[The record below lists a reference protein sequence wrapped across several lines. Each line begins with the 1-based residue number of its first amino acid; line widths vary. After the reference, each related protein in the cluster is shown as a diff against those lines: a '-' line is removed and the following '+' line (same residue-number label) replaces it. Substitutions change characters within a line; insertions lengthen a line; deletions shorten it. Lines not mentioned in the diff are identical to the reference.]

1 MLVSWTYVY
10 CYWLWVISSIYLT
23 IGLSFSPLI
32 ALIPAFIYT
41 TISQLFFHR
50 YVHITKK
57 IFLIVVEFLFVVLV
71 ARKSG
76 ELNPLFDNNSSLS
89 FNEKL
94 MACWNNMKG
103 HITINIALFV
113 IYNVYLYINGTNF
126 YKVYYMDLPKA
137 HKNRKETVLQYFK
150 RKFSEPQ

>member
-10 CYWLWVISSIYLT
+10 CYWLWIISSVYLT
-23 IGLSFSPLI
+23 IGLPYSPLI

-41 TISQLFFHR
+41 TISQVFFHG

-57 IFLIVVEFLFVVLV
+57 IFLIVVEFLFVILV

-76 ELNPLFDNNSSLS
+76 ELKPLFDNDIHLSLL
-89 FNEKL
+89 EKL
-94 MACWNNMKG
+94 KLCWNNMKPN
-103 HITINIALFV
+103 ITINLALFI

-126 YKVYYMDLPKA
+126 YKVYYTDLPKA
-137 HKNRKETVLQYFK
+137 HKKRNETLLKYFK
-150 RKFSEPQ
+150 RKFSESQ